1 MRVPRIMLRRVS
13 KRAAKFLGMGLVAA
27 VVLAAGIAPS
37 GAEPVKIRAS
47 WVVPVANW
55 ASLLLE
61 KKDLA
66 KHLGQSYVL
75 EDQRFQG
82 TPPMITALATG
93 DIEIGDLAYS
103 SLALAVENAG
113 MDDLRVIADEFQ
125 DGVPG
130 FYTDEFFVLADGPVK
145 KVEDLKGKVIATNA
159 VGSAVD
165 IAMRA
170 MLRKHGLEDKR
181 DYTVVEAPFPAMA
194 AMLAEKKV
202 DMIPGVPPFSYD
214 PKLRSTTRVLF
225 TQKEAI
231 GASQMIVWAVRKSF
245 IDKNRA
251 ALVDFMEDTLRIV
264 RWYTNP
270 ANHAAAVAIA
280 AKLTKRPPEAF
291 DSWLFTNK
299 DAYRDPNM
307 IPNLDALQA
316 NINVQKEL
324 GFLKAGF
331 DVKAHSDLSIVR
343 EAAQRLK

>member
-1 MRVPRIMLRRVS
+1 MTKIRYTIGRDAAA
-13 KRAAKFLGMGLVAA
+13 KRAAKRHSYRGRDWVSLRLRNKFSSVKAEGEDHMRMSKSFATSLVAA
-27 VVLAAGIAPS
+27 VLFGASAVPS

-55 ASLLLE
+55 ASLWSE
-61 KKDLA
+61 KKELA

-75 EDQRFQG
+75 EAERFQG

-125 DGVPG
+125 DGVSG
-130 FYTDEFFVLADGPVK
+130 FYTDEYFVLKDGPVQ

-181 DYTVVEAPFPAMA
+181 DYTVVEAQFPTMG

-202 DMIPGVPPFSYD
+202 DLIPGVLPFSYS
-214 PKLRSTTRVLF
+214 PEWQKVTRPLF
-225 TQKEAI
+225 TQKDAI
-231 GASQMIVWAVRKSF
+231 GTTQMIVWAVRKSF
-245 IDKNRA
+245 IDKNR
-251 ALVDFMEDTLRIV
+251 
-264 RWYTNP
+264 
-270 ANHAAAVAIA
+270 
-280 AKLTKRPPEAF
+280 
-291 DSWLFTNK
+291 
-299 DAYRDPNM
+299 
-307 IPNLDALQA
+307 
-316 NINVQKEL
+316 
-324 GFLKAGF
+324 
-331 DVKAHSDLSIVR
+331 
-343 EAAQRLK
+343 

>member
-1 MRVPRIMLRRVS
+1 MRTANLVLTG
-13 KRAAKFLGMGLVAA
+13 FVAA
-27 VVLAAGIAPS
+27 FLIGVGVTPS
-37 GAEPVKIRAS
+37 SAEPIKIRGS

-66 KHLGQSYVL
+66 KHMGQSYVF
-75 EDQRFQG
+75 EDERFQG
-82 TPPMITALATG
+82 TPPMITAMATG

-103 SLALAVENAG
+103 SLGLAVENAG

-130 FYTDEFFVLADGPVK
+130 FYSDEFFVLNDGPIH

-181 DYTVVEAPFPAMA
+181 DYTVVEAQFPTMR

-202 DMIPGVPPFSYD
+202 DMIPGVVPFSYD
-214 PKLRSTTRVLF
+214 PELRKVGRVLF

-231 GASQMIVWAVRKSF
+231 GTSQMIVWAVHKSF
-245 IDKNRA
+245 LDKNRA
-251 ALVDFMEDTLRIV
+251 AMVDFMEDTLRIV
-264 RWYTNP
+264 HWYMDP
-270 ANHAAAVAIA
+270 ANHKEAVAIA
-280 AKLTKRPPEAF
+280 AKITKRPPEAF
-291 DSWLFTNK
+291 DAWLFTNK
-299 DAYRDPNM
+299 DDYRDPNM

-316 NINVQKEL
+316 NINVQKDL
-324 GFLKAGF
+324 GFLKTTF

>member
-1 MRVPRIMLRRVS
+1 V
-13 KRAAKFLGMGLVAA
+13 RALKFGWLLLVVLGLVAA
-27 VVLAAGIAPS
+27 GTLPGN
-37 GAEPVKIRAS
+37 AEPVKIRAS
-47 WVVPVANW
+47 WTVPVANW

-66 KHLGQSYVL
+66 KHLGTSYVL
-75 EDQRFQG
+75 EDVRFNG

-93 DIEIGDLAYS
+93 EIEIGDLAYS

-113 MDDLRVIADEFQ
+113 MDDLRVISDEFQ

-130 FYTDEFFVLADGPVK
+130 YYTNEFFVLADGPVQK
-145 KVEDLKGKVIATNA
+145 IEDLKGKVIATNA

-181 DYTVVEAPFPAMA
+181 DYTVVEAPFPTMR

-202 DMIPGVPPFSYD
+202 DMIPGVTPFSYD
-214 PKLRSTTRVLF
+214 PELRKIGRVLF
-225 TQKEAI
+225 TQKE
-231 GASQMIVWAVRKSF
+231 GVDTTQMIVWAARKSF
-245 IDKNRA
+245 LDKNRA
-251 ALVDFMEDTLRIV
+251 AMVDFMEDVLRIV
-264 RWYTNP
+264 RWYTDP
-270 ANHAAAVAIA
+270 ANHKEAVAIA

-291 DSWLFTNK
+291 DAWLFNSK
-299 DAYRDPNM
+299 DYYRDPNM

-316 NINVQKEL
+316 NVTMQKDL

-331 DVKAHSDLSIVR
+331 DVKAHSDLSIVE
-343 EAAQRLK
+343 EAAKRLK

>member
-1 MRVPRIMLRRVS
+1 MRIANIILTGF
-13 KRAAKFLGMGLVAA
+13 AAAFLLG
-27 VVLAAGIAPS
+27 AGAMPS
-37 GAEPVKIRAS
+37 SAEPVKIRGS

-66 KHLGQSYVL
+66 KHMGQSYVF
-75 EDQRFQG
+75 EDERFQG

-103 SLALAVENAG
+103 SLGLAVENAG

-130 FYTDEFFVLADGPVK
+130 FYSDEFFVLNDGPIH

-181 DYTVVEAPFPAMA
+181 DYTVVEAQFPTMR

-202 DMIPGVPPFSYD
+202 DMIPGVVPFSYD
-214 PKLRSTTRVLF
+214 PELRKVGRVLF

-231 GASQMIVWAVRKSF
+231 GTSQMIVWAVHKSF
-245 IDKNRA
+245 LDKNRA
-251 ALVDFMEDTLRIV
+251 AMVDFMEDTLRIV
-264 RWYTNP
+264 HWYMDP
-270 ANHAAAVAIA
+270 ANHKEAVAIA
-280 AKLTKRPPEAF
+280 AKITKRPPEAF
-291 DSWLFTNK
+291 DAWLFTNK
-299 DAYRDPNM
+299 DDYRDPNM

-316 NINVQKEL
+316 NINVQKDL
-324 GFLKAGF
+324 GFLKTTF